1 MVVKGFEFL
10 FDFAGPN
17 GYLVHRVLP
26 RFCAETG
33 VTATYVPVLLGGLMK
48 ATNNRPHWAVYAD
61 VPAKLAYD
69 RLEFNRF
76 IATNGLNR
84 FRMNPHF
91 PSNSLKLMRAC
102 VAAARTGAMAEFVEA
117 MMTAVWEEGLDMGDV
132 DAVRARIDAA
142 GLDGAS
148 LLALADDPDVNANWS
163 PTRKALSRAARSAS
177 PRSSW
182 VTRCSSARSV
192 WCRWQP
198 RWRSDPHPAALDP
211 GRAQGLQKFSVMT
224 PDRPATRR

>member
-1 MVVKGFEFL
+1 MVVKSFEFL

-33 VTATYVPVLLGGLMK
+33 ATATYVPVLLGGLMK
-48 ATNNRPHWAVYAD
+48 ATNNRPPWAVYAD

-76 IATNGLNR
+76 IAANGLKR

-91 PSNSLKLMRAC
+91 PSNSLKLMRTC
-102 VAAARTGAMAEFVEA
+102 VAAARTGVMAEFIEA

-132 DAVRARIDAA
+132 DAVRTRLDAA
-142 GLDGAS
+142 GLNGAS
-148 LLALADDPDVNANWS
+148 LLALADDPDLKAELVANTERAVARGAFGI
-163 PTRKALSRAARSAS
+163 PTFFVSEEMFFGKERLAQVA
-177 PRSSW
+177 
-182 VTRCSSARSV
+182 
-192 WCRWQP
+192 
-198 RWRSDPHPAALDP
+198 AAL
-211 GRAQGLQKFSVMT
+211 AC
-224 PDRPATRR
+224 

>member
-1 MVVKGFEFL
+1 MVIKSFEFL

-26 RFCAETG
+26 RFCTETG

-48 ATNNRPHWAVYAD
+48 ATNNRPPWAVYAN

-84 FRMNPHF
+84 FRMNPNF

-102 VAAARTGAMAEFVEA
+102 VAAARTGVMAEFVEA

-132 DAVRARIDAA
+132 DAVRTRLDAA

-148 LLALADDPDVNANWS
+148 LLALADDPDVKAELVANTES
-163 PTRKALSRAARSAS
+163 AVARGAFGIPTFFVSEEMFFGKERLAQVA
-177 PRSSW
+177 
-182 VTRCSSARSV
+182 
-192 WCRWQP
+192 
-198 RWRSDPHPAALDP
+198 AAL
-211 GRAQGLQKFSVMT
+211 AC
-224 PDRPATRR
+224 